1 MAVHM
6 RRLNLYD
13 VICCQNDA
21 LGSAFY
27 MKQIAEQKQIN
38 IYLVHKA
45 LKEYVR
51 ADISAEIL

>member
-6 RRLNLYD
+6 RRLNLYA
-13 VICCQNDA
+13 VTCCQNDA
-21 LGSAFY
+21 LGKWILY
-27 MKQIAEQKQIN
+27 EIAEQKQIN
-38 IYLVHKA
+38 KYLVHKA

>member
-6 RRLNLYD
+6 RRLNLYA
-13 VICCQNDA
+13 VTCCQNDA
-21 LGSAFY
+21 LGKWILY
-27 MKQIAEQKQIN
+27 EIAEQKQIN
-38 IYLVHKA
+38 KYLVHTA